1 MTGRGER
8 DMTKKKTRSGR
19 RLEIPA
25 GAIYALLAAI
35 SLICVTAVAVAFA
48 DDGSSGVEEDKME
61 EIIKIPHLYI
71 EDVFFRSYENEG
83 ITVEITIYVTNDGTD
98 DANNVQAHIWPVVDE
113 SNIATDMK
121 EIQFDDI
128 MVNQT
133 RHQKVEILL
142 NAGTLHSVE
151 ILVFESNMLVLKGRA
166 EVSTQGQGASSYTN
180 VEVRGSDEDVDYDGM
195 PDEWERYYG
204 LDPNDASDASLD
216 RDGDGIDNIMEYRLN
231 RDPNVNPAMADDDD
245 DDDSAIGSWAGEAK
259 DGNGFAI
266 GASLFF
272 VLIVGVVIVLIIAAV
287 VSSNK
292 ARKRAKEEEF
302 FKDRPPK
309 RKEQPRRM
317 QFEHVVKEGAREED
331 PEATSVPFM
340 DNHSP

>member
-1 MTGRGER
+1 
-8 DMTKKKTRSGR
+8 MTKKRAKFGR

-35 SLICVTAVAVAFA
+35 SLICVTVVAVAFA
-48 DDGSSGVEEDKME
+48 DDGGSGKIDEEVDDM
-61 EIIKIPHLYI
+61 IKIPHLYI

-121 EIQFDDI
+121 EMQFEDI
-128 MVNQT
+128 LVNQT
-133 RHQKVEILL
+133 KHQKVEILL

-166 EVSTQGQGASSYTN
+166 EVSTQGSGASSYTN
-180 VEVRGSDEDVDYDGM
+180 IEVRGSDLDGDYDGM
-195 PDEWERYYG
+195 PDEWERFYG
-204 LDPNDASDASLD
+204 LDPNDPNDAGLD

-231 RDPNVNPAMADDDD
+231 RNPNVSPEDESPVDDDD
-245 DDDSAIGSWAGEAK
+245 GIFSPITSGDAEEKGAAVGAFLFGILIIGV
-259 DGNGFAI
+259 I
-266 GASLFF
+266 
-272 VLIVGVVIVLIIAAV
+272 IVLIIAAV
-287 VSSNK
+287 ISSNK
-292 ARKRAKEEEF
+292 ARKRAEEKEF
-302 FKDRPPK
+302 FENKQMVK
-309 RKEQPRRM
+309 KEQPRTQL
-317 QFEHVVKEGAREED
+317 QFEHVVKDGAKEE
-331 PEATSVPFM
+331 PEESLSNPFM